1 MPLALSSVRGKLLLA
16 AVLIELVMLTL
27 LVSNSLRLVNKYMF
41 EQVTQHARQITPVL
55 TAAIV
60 APLAQRDYA
69 TVQSVLDESLSNS
82 GVKYLVVSDAQGNP
96 VARSGWTAGVPLPE
110 PDKQLDADKL
120 KVDPVYHVKKEILMF
135 QQPMGNIQFGLDMSN
150 ILVARQALLT
160 QGSLIAMVEL
170 LMSFVLLSGLVF
182 WMTRHL
188 AELTRASN
196 DVASGNLT
204 PAPVK
209 EGPDELGQLGVAFNV
224 MSRTIHER
232 VSELTEAKEIAEVA
246 NRAKSEFL
254 ANMSHEIRTPMNGI
268 MGMTDLVLDTSLT
281 PQQRTYLQA
290 VKKSSE
296 SLLVVINDILDFSK
310 IEAGKLA
317 IENIPFSLHDA
328 IEEMLLPLRIRA
340 TEKQLQLELELQE
353 GMPTHYTGD
362 PGRIRQVIT
371 NLIGNA
377 IKFTGR
383 GTVRL
388 SIEADGVYSPMVHFR
403 VQDTGIG
410 IAQDKQNLIFEA
422 FTQADSSTTRN
433 FGGTGLGLSIS
444 SKLVHMMGGS
454 IWLESLTGHGST
466 FHFTLNLRPL
476 VEMLPVAL
484 PATESKAVQLPVLA
498 FSESGVAR
506 TLDVLLVEDHPINQ
520 LLASKLIEKEGHKV
534 TLAENGEVGLQ
545 AVMEKQFDVVFMD
558 MQMPVMNGLEATRGI
573 REFERAAGRKPVA
586 IVAITANAMPA
597 DRAACTEAGMDDFLS
612 KPFKATD
619 IQEILQGISVNAL
632 PSQA

>member
-1 MPLALSSVRGKLLLA
+1 LLLA

-82 GVKYLVVSDAQGNP
+82 GVKYLLVSDAQGNP
-96 VARSGWTAGVPLPE
+96 VASSGWKAGVPLPT
-110 PDKQLDADKL
+110 PDTQLDVDKL
-120 KVDPVYHVKKEILMF
+120 KVDPVYHVKNEILMF

-224 MSRTIHER
+224 MSRTIHDR
-232 VSELTEAKEIAEVA
+232 VSELTEAKDTAEVA

-281 PQQRTYLQA
+281 AQQRTYLQA
-290 VKKSSE
+290 VKQSSE

-317 IENIPFSLHDA
+317 IETIPFSLHDT
-328 IEEMLLPLRIRA
+328 IEQMLLPLRMRA
-340 TEKQLQLELELQE
+340 IDKQLQLELELQE
-353 GMPTHYTGD
+353 GMPTHYAGD

-377 IKFTGR
+377 IKFTER

-388 SIEADGVYSPMVHFR
+388 LIEADGIYSPLLHFR

-410 IAQDKQNLIFEA
+410 IPEDKQNLIFEA

-454 IWLESLTGHGST
+454 IWLESLAGQGST

-476 VEMLPVAL
+476 TDQPSLSPPVPVTNAAPSL
-484 PATESKAVQLPVLA
+484 SDAGSDSKTECVL
-498 FSESGVAR
+498 
-506 TLDVLLVEDHPINQ
+506 DILLVEDHPINQ
-520 LLASKLIEKEGHKV
+520 LLAIKLLEREGHKV
-534 TLAENGEVGLQ
+534 TLAENGQTGLQ

-558 MQMPVMNGLEATRGI
+558 MQMPVMNGLEATRCI
-573 REFERAAGRKPVA
+573 REFEKTAGRKPVV
-586 IVAITANAMPA
+586 IIAITANAMPA
-597 DRAACTEAGMDDFLS
+597 DRAACAEAGMDRFLS
-612 KPFKATD
+612 KPFKAVD
-619 IQEILQGISVNAL
+619 IQEMLQGISKNTSPV
-632 PSQA
+632 QA

>member
-1 MPLALSSVRGKLLLA
+1 LLLA

-96 VARSGWTAGVPLPE
+96 VASSGWAIGVPLPN
-110 PDKQLDADKL
+110 PDSTLDVDKL
-120 KVDPVYHVKKEILMF
+120 KVDPVYHVKSAILMF
-135 QQPMGNIQFGLDMSN
+135 QQPMGHIQFGLDMSN

-196 DVASGNLT
+196 AVASGNLT

-232 VSELTEAKEIAEVA
+232 VSELTEAKEVAEVA

-281 PQQRTYLQA
+281 AQQRTYLQA
-290 VKKSSE
+290 VKKSAE

-317 IENIPFSLHDA
+317 IENIPFALHDA
-328 IEEMLLPLRIRA
+328 IEEMLLPLRMRA
-340 TEKQLQLELELQE
+340 REKQLLLELEVQ
-353 GMPTHYTGD
+353 GAMPRQYSGD

-371 NLIGNA
+371 NVIGNA
-377 IKFTGR
+377 IKFTER

-388 SIEADGVYSPMVHFR
+388 SIEAEGIYSPLVHFR

-410 IAQDKQNLIFEA
+410 IPQDKQHLIFEA
-422 FTQADSSTTRN
+422 FAQADSSTTRN

-444 SKLVHMMGGS
+444 SKLVHMMGGT
-454 IWLESLTGHGST
+454 IWLESSAGQGST
-466 FHFTLNLRPL
+466 FHFTLNLCPL
-476 VEMLPVAL
+476 ADQPQGADAAPLANTAL
-484 PATESKAVQLPVLA
+484 LLSNAESDAKAA
-498 FSESGVAR
+498 GV
-506 TLDVLLVEDHPINQ
+506 LDVLLVEDHPINQ

-534 TLAENGEVGLQ
+534 TLAENGQIGLR
-545 AVMEKQFDVVFMD
+545 AVIEKPFDVVFMD
-558 MQMPVMNGLEATRGI
+558 MQMPVMNGLEATRSI
-573 REFERAAGRKPVA
+573 REFEKSAGRKPVL
-586 IVAITANAMPA
+586 IIAITANAMPA
-597 DRAACTEAGMDDFLS
+597 DRTACAEAGMDRFLS

-619 IQEILQGISVNAL
+619 IQEILQGISANTPAD
-632 PSQA
+632 QA